1 MRHSYASAVC
11 HSLLGQAVAATLGAS
26 RALLLK
32 NHGIVVGGTSVEEAC
47 VTAILLEKAAHMQL
61 LARQYGEIEWTPYAE
76 ALQKQARIYHP
87 EAFQQMWA
95 YFLRKLQ
102 R

>member
-1 MRHSYASAVC
+1 
-11 HSLLGQAVAATLGAS
+11 VAAALGSS

-32 NHGIVVGGTSVEEAC
+32 NHGIVVVGTSVEEAC

-61 LARQYGEIEWTPYAE
+61 LASQYGAIEWTPDTE